1 VDTRSEGSFGG
12 AVGLLPSPVAVR
24 DPGDPAA
31 VATPTKTLRVVIGG
45 PRAVDGPAGTV
56 PKIMPGPRGGA
67 DDATTQLPAI
77 RADGPP
83 GVPRTRRTSEE
94 AATRERGGAA
104 TPTHARR
111 GTVQGGTVLLPLRLF
126 LGGAF
131 LVEGLRKLYAPG
143 FLDPSSTESFGHRI
157 GVLRDGSLSPS
168 VMDLAADHAI
178 GAGLLFAFG
187 QVVVGF
193 AVVLGL
199 WTRLAGLAG
208 MLLSLGV
215 LIAVGSGS
223 SPYHAPY
230 VVFLAAF
237 SPLALAGAPM
247 YSADAWLSL
256 RIWRGPI
263 VTPVRARRRKLG
275 YGSMLAFAG
284 VGATLLAGS
293 LLGGGHR
300 HVDESDTGRM
310 GGTLA
315 PVVPGS
321 SAGADEQQDASVAT
335 QPRPPVTEP
344 EPSAPQSA
352 KASAQPGPVAPRSA
366 ATTAPGRSAAP
377 PARTGTGTGTAPTSS
392 APEQRNDER
401 KGASPAANPASGK
414 APASASG
421 SGAPARA
428 SGGTQSGAPKSGG
441 PVSRPLGGLL
451 G

>member
-12 AVGLLPSPVAVR
+12 AVGLLPSPVAGR

-31 VATPTKTLRVVIGG
+31 VASPTKTLRVVIGG
-45 PRAVDGPAGTV
+45 PRAVGGPGT
-56 PKIMPGPRGGA
+56 MPGPRGGA
-67 DDATTQLPAI
+67 DDATAQLPAI
-77 RADGPP
+77 RADGPRR
-83 GVPRTRRTSEE
+83 GVPPRRRTPEA

-104 TPTHARR
+104 APTHARR
-111 GTVQGGTVLLPLRLF
+111 GTLQGGTVLLPLRLF

-157 GVLRDGSLSPS
+157 GVLREGSLSPS

-193 AVVLGL
+193 AIVLGL

-256 RIWRGPI
+256 RTWRGPI

-293 LLGGGHR
+293 LLGGSHR
-300 HVDESDTGRM
+300 HGDESDTGRP
-310 GGTLA
+310 GGIVEPEA
-315 PVVPGS
+315 PGS
-321 SAGADEQQDASVAT
+321 AAVSPGQQGAAVAT

-344 EPSAPQSA
+344 AQAQSA
-352 KASAQPGPVAPRSA
+352 KTSGQPGQAAPRSA
-366 ATTAPGRSAAP
+366 TTTSPGRGAAP
-377 PARTGTGTGTAPTSS
+377 SAKATGTQTSPTAEQPTAEKRS
-392 APEQRNDER
+392 
-401 KGASPAANPASGK
+401 SPAANSVNGK
-414 APASASG
+414 ASASAPG
-421 SGAPARA
+421 SDPPAGTP
-428 SGGTQSGAPKSGG
+428 GGTQPGTPKGGG
-441 PVSRPLGGLL
+441 PAGGKPLGGLL

>member
-1 VDTRSEGSFGG
+1 
-12 AVGLLPSPVAVR
+12 
-24 DPGDPAA
+24 
-31 VATPTKTLRVVIGG
+31 
-45 PRAVDGPAGTV
+45 
-56 PKIMPGPRGGA
+56 
-67 DDATTQLPAI
+67 
-77 RADGPP
+77 
-83 GVPRTRRTSEE
+83 
-94 AATRERGGAA
+94 RERGGAA
-104 TPTHARR
+104 APTHARR
-111 GTVQGGTVLLPLRLF
+111 GTLQGGTVLLPLRLF

-143 FLDPSSTESFGHRI
+143 FLDPSSSESFGHRI
-157 GVLRDGSLSPS
+157 GVLREGSLSPS
-168 VMDLAADHAI
+168 VMDLAANHAI

-256 RIWRGPI
+256 RTWRGPI

-275 YGSMLAFAG
+275 YGSMLAFSG
-284 VGATLLAGS
+284 IGATLLAGS
-293 LLGGGHR
+293 LLGGSHR
-300 HVDESDTGRM
+300 HVDESDTGRV
-310 GGTLA
+310 GSTLQPA
-315 PVVPGS
+315 APGS
-321 SAGADEQQDASVAT
+321 AAVSTGQQSAAVAT

-344 EPSAPQSA
+344 SAPQPA
-352 KASAQPGPVAPRSA
+352 KATGQAGPVAPRT

-377 PARTGTGTGTAPTSS
+377 SAKATTTQTSPTPEKQTSDKQTFEKRTPPPAHPM
-392 APEQRNDER
+392 N
-401 KGASPAANPASGK
+401 GK
-414 APASASG
+414 APASAPGIDPPAGPFG
-421 SGAPARA
+421 SGARP
-428 SGGTQSGAPKSGG
+428 SLPKGGDTTGK
-441 PVSRPLGGLL
+441 PLGGLL

>member
-1 VDTRSEGSFGG
+1 MDTRSEGSFGG
-12 AVGLLPSPVAVR
+12 AVGLLPSPAAVR

-31 VATPTKTLRVVIGG
+31 VATPTKTLRVVIAG
-45 PRAVDGPAGTV
+45 PRIGTA
-56 PKIMPGPRGGA
+56 PKPVPGPRDRA
-67 DDATTQLPAI
+67 NDDATTPLPVI
-77 RADGPP
+77 RDDGPRRRVPPARRGP
-83 GVPRTRRTSEE
+83 GAGV
-94 AATRERGGAA
+94 RERDGTAA
-104 TPTHARR
+104 APTHARR
-111 GTVQGGTVLLPLRLF
+111 GSVQAGTVLLPLRLF

-143 FLDPSSTESFGHRI
+143 FLDPGSSDSFGHRI

-199 WTRLAGLAG
+199 WTRLAGLLG

-215 LIAVGSGS
+215 LIAVGTGS

-230 VVFLAAF
+230 LVFLAAF

-256 RIWRGPI
+256 RTWRGPI

-300 HVDESDTGRM
+300 HPDESDTGRV
-310 GGTLA
+310 GEPGRPA
-315 PVVPGS
+315 GS
-321 SAGADEQQDASVAT
+321 SAPVAPAAEQPAAGAVAG
-335 QPRPPVTEP
+335 QPRPPVVESPAAGGPVKESTAAQATP
-344 EPSAPQSA
+344 RAATTPQPSASTGAAKSA
-352 KASAQPGPVAPRSA
+352 PADATDRKPTSAPAPTASGSPRSA
-366 ATTAPGRSAAP
+366 GSNPG
-377 PARTGTGTGTAPTSS
+377 G
-392 APEQRNDER
+392 
-401 KGASPAANPASGK
+401 
-414 APASASG
+414 
-421 SGAPARA
+421 
-428 SGGTQSGAPKSGG
+428 SGGTQKSGG
-441 PVSRPLGGLL
+441 GGTKPLGGLL

>member
-1 VDTRSEGSFGG
+1 MDTRSEGSFGG
-12 AVGLLPSPVAVR
+12 AVGLLPSPAAVR

-31 VATPTKTLRVVIGG
+31 VATPTKTLRVVIAG
-45 PRAVDGPAGTV
+45 PRIGTA
-56 PKIMPGPRGGA
+56 PKPVPGPRDRA
-67 DDATTQLPAI
+67 DDDATTRLPVI
-77 RADGPP
+77 RDDGPRRRVPPARRGP
-83 GVPRTRRTSEE
+83 GAGV
-94 AATRERGGAA
+94 RERDGTAA
-104 TPTHARR
+104 APTHARR
-111 GTVQGGTVLLPLRLF
+111 GSVQAGTVLLPLRLF

-143 FLDPSSTESFGHRI
+143 FLDPGSSDSFGHRI

-199 WTRLAGLAG
+199 WTRLAGLLG

-215 LIAVGSGS
+215 LIAVGTGS

-230 VVFLAAF
+230 LVFLAAF

-256 RIWRGPI
+256 RTWRGPI

-300 HVDESDTGRM
+300 HPDESDTGRV
-310 GGTLA
+310 GEPGRPAESSA
-315 PVVPGS
+315 PVVPAAGQP
-321 SAGADEQQDASVAT
+321 AGAVAG
-335 QPRPPVTEP
+335 QPRPPVV
-344 EPSAPQSA
+344 EPSAAAGPAKEGTAAQATPRAATTPQPSA
-352 KASAQPGPVAPRSA
+352 STGAAKSAPADATDRKPTSAPAPTASGSPRSA
-366 ATTAPGRSAAP
+366 G
-377 PARTGTGTGTAPTSS
+377 
-392 APEQRNDER
+392 
-401 KGASPAANPASGK
+401 ANPGGSGG
-414 APASASG
+414 SG
-421 SGAPARA
+421 S
-428 SGGTQSGAPKSGG
+428 TPKSGG
-441 PVSRPLGGLL
+441 SGTKPLGGLL

>member
-1 VDTRSEGSFGG
+1 MDTRSEGSFGG
-12 AVGLLPSPVAVR
+12 AVGLLPSPAAVR

-45 PRAVDGPAGTV
+45 PGAGGA
-56 PKIMPGPRGGA
+56 PGPMPKQREAA
-67 DDATTQLPAI
+67 DDATTRLPAI
-77 RADGPP
+77 RDDM
-83 GVPRTRRTSEE
+83 PRRRAPAARRTSGT
-94 AATRERGGAA
+94 AVRERDGTAA
-104 TPTHARR
+104 AATHARR
-111 GTVQGGTVLLPLRLF
+111 GTLPGGTVLLPLRLF

-143 FLDPSSTESFGHRI
+143 FLDPSSTDSFGHRI

-199 WTRLAGLAG
+199 WTRLAGLLG

-256 RIWRGPI
+256 RTWRGPI
-263 VTPVRARRRKLG
+263 ITPVRARRRKLG

-293 LLGGGHR
+293 FLGGGHR
-300 HVDESDTGRM
+300 HLDESDTGRT
-310 GGTLA
+310 GDTVQPAGPA
-315 PVVPGS
+315 VPGAPA
-321 SAGADEQQDASVAT
+321 AGQQGAAVAT
-335 QPRPPVTEP
+335 QPRPPVA
-344 EPSAPQSA
+344 EPSAVVPPKASTAPQITPRVATPSPSA
-352 KASAQPGPVAPRSA
+352 KGGPGAAKSTSAGAPDKKTTGA
-366 ATTAPGRSAAP
+366 ATPAAGRSSMGGST
-377 PARTGTGTGTAPTSS
+377 TG
-392 APEQRNDER
+392 
-401 KGASPAANPASGK
+401 
-414 APASASG
+414 ASG
-421 SGAPARA
+421 S
-428 SGGTQSGAPKSGG
+428 APKTGAG
-441 PVSRPLGGLL
+441 AKPLGGLL

>member
-1 VDTRSEGSFGG
+1 MDTRSEGSYGG
-12 AVGLLPSPVAVR
+12 AVGLLPSPSAVR
-24 DPGDPAA
+24 DPGDPAT

-45 PRAVDGPAGTV
+45 PGVGGRPVPGARGP
-56 PKIMPGPRGGA
+56 A
-67 DDATTQLPAI
+67 DDATTRLPVI
-77 RADGPP
+77 RDEAPRRRVPP
-83 GVPRTRRTSEE
+83 VRRDL
-94 AATRERGGAA
+94 AAGRERDGTSAPA
-104 TPTHARR
+104 PTHARR
-111 GTVQGGTVLLPLRLF
+111 ATLQGGTVLLPLRLF

-143 FLDPSSTESFGHRI
+143 FLDPSSTDSFGHRI
-157 GVLRDGSLSPS
+157 GVLREGSLSPS

-193 AVVLGL
+193 AVMLGL
-199 WTRLAGLAG
+199 WTRLAGLLG

-215 LIAVGSGS
+215 LIAVGTGS

-256 RIWRGPI
+256 RTWRGPI
-263 VTPVRARRRKLG
+263 ITPVRARRRKLG

-300 HVDESDTGRM
+300 HLDESDTGRV
-310 GGTLA
+310 GDQGPAATV
-315 PVVPGS
+315 PVVPA
-321 SAGADEQQDASVAT
+321 AGPQGGAVAG
-335 QPRPPVTEP
+335 QPRPPVA
-344 EPSAPQSA
+344 EPS
-352 KASAQPGPVAPRSA
+352 VA
-366 ATTAPGRSAAP
+366 TGPGRPSTLPQTTPRAANTPTPSAVP
-377 PARTGTGTGTAPTSS
+377 RTGTGAAKSSPTDTAEKKS
-392 APEQRNDER
+392 APPS
-401 KGASPAANPASGK
+401 APAAGSTTG
-414 APASASG
+414 SSG
-421 SGAPARA
+421 S
-428 SGGTQSGAPKSGG
+428 APKTGATASK
-441 PVSRPLGGLL
+441 PLGGLL